1 MLNIL
6 RSSATEPAESFVQ
19 ADRQGSENNMRW
31 LERHRP
37 QSSSGVDLLLVGG
50 RDALAY
56 RLRNA
61 QAQVRHD
68 LSPSNWSHVLLLEK
82 PDGARL
88 EATAVREI
96 SLQPAGGFGFP
107 PPTNG
112 VQRSTL
118 GHYRSTR
125 VWPNIAVLHLPCD
138 AAQVWSALRDFEEQ
152 RAVLDATELIVIWL
166 AFLWGA
172 GRAGNPLLDAR
183 GIPSAAMVETVV
195 GAASY
200 ELTPG
205 LENRASCPEAIWQSA
220 KWWGGFYAEHDAG
233 PPTGAWCVTHRL
245 GW

>member
-6 RSSATEPAESFVQ
+6 RSNATEPARGFNQS
-19 ADRQGSENNMRW
+19 DRRGSENNQRW
-31 LERHRP
+31 LERHL
-37 QSSSGVDLLLVGG
+37 SDSGTGVDLVLLGG
-50 RDALAY
+50 RDAMAY

-68 LSPSNWSHVLLLEK
+68 LSPSHWSHVVLLEG
-82 PDGARL
+82 PDTAHL
-88 EATAVREI
+88 ETTPVCEI

-107 PPTNG
+107 APANG

-118 GHYRSTR
+118 RLYRSAR
-125 VWPNIAVLHLPCD
+125 VWPNIATLHLPCD
-138 AAQVWSALRDFEEQ
+138 AALVWTAVRDFAEQ

-166 AFLWGA
+166 AYLWGA
-172 GRAGNPLLDAR
+172 GRTGNPLLDAR
-183 GIPSAAMVETVV
+183 GIPGAAMVETVV
-195 GAASY
+195 GAAGY

-205 LENRASCPEAIWQSA
+205 LENRASCPEAIWQAA
-220 KWWGGFYAEHDAG
+220 KWWSGFYAEHDAG

>member
-6 RSSATEPAESFVQ
+6 RSNATEPAAGFTE
-19 ADRQGSENNMRW
+19 AGRRGGENNMRW
-31 LERHRP
+31 LERHLS
-37 QSSSGVDLLLVGG
+37 QSGSGVDLLLVGG
-50 RDALAY
+50 RDAMAY

-68 LSPSNWSHVLLLEK
+68 LSPSHWSHVVLLET
-82 PDGARL
+82 PDTARL
-88 EATAVREI
+88 EATAVCEI
-96 SLQPAGGFGFP
+96 SLQPAGGFGFL

-112 VQRSTL
+112 VQRGTL
-118 GHYRSTR
+118 GQYRSAR
-125 VWPNIAVLHLPCD
+125 VWPNIGILHLPCD
-138 AAQVWSALRDFEEQ
+138 AAQVWNALRDFEQQ

-172 GRAGNPLLDAR
+172 GRTGNPLLDAR

-195 GAASY
+195 GAAGY

-205 LENRASCPEAIWQSA
+205 LENRASCPEAIWQAA
-220 KWWGGFYAEHDAG
+220 KWWSAFYAEHDAG